1 MAIVVGVVLMLFGA
15 FQLIEGYSLLRGAE
29 SAFHQI
35 YSGVT
40 TLGGIVLLTGGAILA
55 SIGHTA
61 RMISRFAKDLP
72 EVRKELAEL
81 RTAQTSN
88 AETLASRGPSPTSP
102 IVDGINCIECGHTN
116 PRWSQI
122 CRCGTKLS

>member
-15 FQLIEGYSLLRGAE
+15 FQLMEGYSLLRGAE

-55 SIGHTA
+55 SIGHTG
-61 RMISRFAKDLP
+61 SLVGRFGKDLP

-81 RTAQTSN
+81 RAMV
-88 AETLASRGPSPTSP
+88 ASSVPAVGRPAPAVP
-102 IVDGINCIECGHTN
+102 VEDGINCRECGYTN